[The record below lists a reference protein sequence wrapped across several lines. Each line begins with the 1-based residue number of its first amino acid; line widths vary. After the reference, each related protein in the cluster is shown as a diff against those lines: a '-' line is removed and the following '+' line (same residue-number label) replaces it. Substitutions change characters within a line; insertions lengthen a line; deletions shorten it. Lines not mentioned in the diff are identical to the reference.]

1 MTAQVWTLIAVLS
14 ATVFGMV
21 AINLHLG
28 SRIDTLAGRLDARID
43 ASAARLDGRMDKLD
57 GRMDKLDGRMG
68 RSDSRM
74 DELIDVVRAQGKS
87 FGDALYAQAREIAA
101 LGERLDTHM
110 GRHAG

>member
-57 GRMDKLDGRMG
+57 GRMDKLDGRMDKLDDRMG

-74 DELIDVVRAQGKS
+74 DDLIDAVRAQGKS
-87 FGDALYAQAREIAA
+87 FGDALLRP
-101 LGERLDTHM
+101 GERDR
-110 GRHAG
+110 GPR